1 MKTALAITKA
11 LSDPN
16 RLRTLLMLEGR
27 ELCVCQILEILG
39 LAPSTVSKHL
49 SILAQAGLIETRKV
63 GRYIHCRLPGPDE
76 AGPAIHRAI
85 AWARETLA
93 SDPQIEA
100 DRERL
105 RGVLEIGPVEL
116 CRRQSEKMKE
126 ECCPSP

>member
-11 LSDPN
+11 LSDSH
-16 RLRTLLMLEGR
+16 RIRALLMLEGQ

-49 SILAQAGLIETRKV
+49 SVLAQAGLIVTRKE
-63 GRYIHCRLPGPDE
+63 GRYIHCRLPEPSE
-76 AGPAIHRAI
+76 ADMAVHQAI

-93 SDPQIEA
+93 SNPQIAA

-105 RGVLEIGPVEL
+105 REVLELGPVEL
-116 CRRQSEKMKE
+116 CRRQSERLNE